1 MKDVDNIVEAIIQRE
16 FRIKNRE
23 VISVFPKLE
32 HLIQNKDVNGIIGI
46 LADINN
52 YIDINE
58 MLNEHNLNL
67 EVFINRLLEN
77 ENINILHEITNKYIE
92 SLRKNTY

>member
-1 MKDVDNIVEAIIQRE
+1 
-16 FRIKNRE
+16 
-23 VISVFPKLE
+23 
-32 HLIQNKDVNGIIGI
+32 
-46 LADINN
+46 
-52 YIDINE
+52 

-92 SLRKNTY
+92 SLRKKYLL